1 MVELGHRR
9 ICTWAMA
16 HCPEAARSSK
26 WAPWD
31 MYLDWL
37 YQNGWRLVGTFGTMR
52 FHDESGEFLAVVAAD
67 DPQCDPQLPE
77 A

>member
-1 MVELGHRR
+1 
-9 ICTWAMA
+9 
-16 HCPEAARSSK
+16 
-26 WAPWD
+26 